1 VKRSTLWI
9 VVIYAVLALA
19 LGACRREAKSG
30 EAATTQTIEP
40 AKPQPGDTDTAALT
54 QTVDVEAGRS
64 EVEGRTASGADITAM
79 SSDTV
84 TTSTVPT
91 TTIGTT
97 TAPPAPT
104 TTTR

>member
-9 VVIYAVLALA
+9 VVIYAALA
-19 LGACRREAKSG
+19 LVLGACGREARSG
-30 EAATTQTIEP
+30 DAASTQTIEP

-64 EVEGRTASGADITAM
+64 EVEGRTASGADITAT

-84 TTSTVPT
+84 ATSTVST
-91 TTIGTT
+91 TT
-97 TAPPAPT
+97 APT

>member
-1 VKRSTLWI
+1 MKRSTHWI
-9 VVIYAVLALA
+9 VLIYTVLALVV
-19 LGACRREAKSG
+19 GACGHEAKNG
-30 EAATTQTIEP
+30 DAASTQTIEP
-40 AKPQPGDTDTAALT
+40 AKPQPGDTDTSALT

-84 TTSTVPT
+84 TTSAATAT
-91 TTIGTT
+91 TTTT
-97 TAPPAPT
+97 NAPPPT

>member
-19 LGACRREAKSG
+19 LGACRREATNG
-30 EAATTQTIEP
+30 ESASTQTIEP
-40 AKPQPGDTDTAALT
+40 AKPQPADTDTAALT

-84 TTSTVPT
+84 TTSTVST
-91 TTIGTT
+91 TTTT
-97 TAPPAPT
+97 TAPT

>member
-1 VKRSTLWI
+1 MKRSTLWI
-9 VVIYAVLALA
+9 VVIYAVLALT
-19 LGACRREAKSG
+19 LGACRREATSG
-30 EAATTQTIEP
+30 DAASTQTIEP

-79 SSDTV
+79 TSDTV
-84 TTSTVPT
+84 TTSTVT
-91 TTIGTT
+91 TTT
-97 TAPPAPT
+97 TAPPPAPT

>member
-1 VKRSTLWI
+1 MKRSSLWI

-19 LGACRREAKSG
+19 LGACRREATSG
-30 EAATTQTIEP
+30 EAATTQTIAP
-40 AKPQPGDTDTAALT
+40 ARPQPGDTDTAALT

-84 TTSTVPT
+84 TTSTVT
-91 TTIGTT
+91 TTT
-97 TAPPAPT
+97 TAPPPAPT

>member
-1 VKRSTLWI
+1 M
-9 VVIYAVLALA
+9 IYAVLALA
-19 LGACRREAKSG
+19 LGACRREARSG
-30 EAATTQTIEP
+30 DAASTQTIEP

-54 QTVDVEAGRS
+54 QTVNVEAGRS

-84 TTSTVPT
+84 TTSTVST
-91 TTIGTT
+91 ATT
-97 TAPPAPT
+97 TAPPPPT

>member
-9 VVIYAVLALA
+9 IVIYAALA
-19 LGACRREAKSG
+19 LLLGACKREAATG
-30 EAATTQTIEP
+30 EAASTQTIEP

-79 SSDTV
+79 ASDTV
-84 TTSTVPT
+84 TTSTVSTTAT
-91 TTIGTT
+91 TTS
-97 TAPPAPT
+97 TAPPPT

>member
-1 VKRSTLWI
+1 MKRSTLWI

-19 LGACRREAKSG
+19 LGACRREATSG
-30 EAATTQTIEP
+30 DAASTQTIEP

-54 QTVDVEAGRS
+54 QTVNVEAGRS

-84 TTSTVPT
+84 TTSTVST
-91 TTIGTT
+91 ATT
-97 TAPPAPT
+97 TAPPPPT

>member
-1 VKRSTLWI
+1 MKRSTLWI

-19 LGACRREAKSG
+19 LGACRREARSG
-30 EAATTQTIEP
+30 DAASTQTIEP

-54 QTVDVEAGRS
+54 QTVNVEAGRS

-84 TTSTVPT
+84 TTSTVST
-91 TTIGTT
+91 ATT
-97 TAPPAPT
+97 TAPPPPT